1 MLLLVLTSWV
11 RNNMVSSNSWNYSW
25 ISNSWHGTVLHYKHM
40 NRLTTCCTAGLL
52 CTLFLLSLYLFQVR
66 SSRAFLI
73 SLKYLLTIIK
83 QIFLFS
89 TMLSLQ
95 YFLVLEYEHSHL
107 QDSTVCNS
115 ITFRMFKQRFT
126 CARTAST
133 WKVPVT
139 VSSSIVLAV
148 SSSIVLVWLKTIKL
162 FGFFSCIVN
171 NTVGKQG

>member
-1 MLLLVLTSWV
+1 
-11 RNNMVSSNSWNYSW
+11 MVSSNSWNYSW

-89 TMLSLQ
+89 AI
-95 YFLVLEYEHSHL
+95 FFVLEYEHSHL

-115 ITFRMFKQRFT
+115 ITFRMSKQRFT

-148 SSSIVLVWLKTIKL
+148 SSSIVLVWLKTIKVWI
-162 FGFFSCIVN
+162 FFLVLS
-171 NTVGKQG
+171 TTQ